1 MPRLTVE
8 QNMNMLPIQDDMD
21 QSRSWGV
28 GQAVDK
34 KGENL

>member
-1 MPRLTVE
+1 
-8 QNMNMLPIQDDMD
+8 MNMIEFQCDMD
-21 QSRSWGV
+21 QSRSRRV